1 MKLKFETVYRTGIF
15 IVAAFLLWA
24 MWGNAQDLTNPV
36 ARVSSTN
43 RTEAILK
50 LPAVIEE
57 NKALLTFGLDKVE
70 VLQPLLWGNPR
81 WQYLASLLYIVLAF
95 YVSKF
100 LDFLT
105 RIWLKKWAART
116 ETKLDD
122 LFLEVLNGPVKLVA
136 FIVFLHIGL
145 SVFSWPRSVEDFL
158 IKILNL
164 VVICAFTYVL
174 LKTIDLLMG
183 YWKQRVSSVEDG
195 TFDEQLF
202 PVIRKSLKVFII
214 VVAALFICQNVFQ
227 QDIKA
232 LLTSLSIG
240 GLAIGL
246 AAQDTLANVF
256 GAVAVFVDKPFR
268 IGDYIKLNEVEGTVE
283 AIGLRSTRVR
293 NPDGHLITV
302 PNKTMGNATIT
313 NIARRPTIRTLMNL
327 GLTYDTP
334 VDKVKNALSIL
345 DEVYKKHPMT
355 HDVIISFN
363 KFADSA
369 LNVQVVHFWNGTE
382 QKAYLAGIQEL
393 NLTVKQR
400 FDEAGIAFAFP
411 TQTIYLK
418 QDSEWKMSGGTGQS
432 APAIS

>member
-1 MKLKFETVYRTGIF
+1 MMKLKFETVFRSGIF
-15 IVAAFLLWA
+15 LAAAILLWG
-24 MWGNAQDLTNPV
+24 MWGNAQDTTNPV
-36 ARVSSTN
+36 ARISN
-43 RTEAILK
+43 LNKTEAILK
-50 LPAVIEE
+50 FPAVIEQ
-57 NKALLTFGLDKVE
+57 NKSLLTFGLDKIE
-70 VLQPLLWGNPR
+70 ALQPALWGNPR
-81 WQYLASLLYIVLAF
+81 WQYLASLLYIILAF
-95 YVSKF
+95 YAAKF

-105 RIWLKKWAART
+105 RIWLKKWAAKT
-116 ETKLDD
+116 ATKLDD
-122 LFLEVLNGPVKLVA
+122 LLLEVLNGPIKIVA
-136 FIVFLHIGL
+136 FIVFLHVGL
-145 SVFSWPRSVEDFL
+145 SVFAWPRGVEEFL
-158 IKILNL
+158 TKTLNL

-183 YWKQRVSSVEDG
+183 YWKQRVSTAEDG

-202 PVIRKSLKVFII
+202 PVIRKSLKFFII
-214 VVAALFICQNVFQ
+214 VVALLFICQNVFQ

-268 IGDYIKLNEVEGTVE
+268 IGDYIKLTDVEGTVE
-283 AIGLRSTRVR
+283 TIGLRSTRVR
-293 NPDGHLITV
+293 NPEGHLITV

-327 GLTYDTP
+327 GLTYDTS
-334 VDKVKNALSIL
+334 VDKVKSALLIL
-345 DEVYKKHPMT
+345 DDVYKKHPMT

-369 LNVQVVHFWNGTE
+369 LNVQVVHFWKGTE
-382 QKAYLAGIQEL
+382 QKAYLAGLQEL
-393 NLTVKQR
+393 NLAVKQR

-411 TQTIYLK
+411 TQTIHLK
-418 QDSEWKMSGGTGQS
+418 QDSEPQVGGRAGTGNT
-432 APAIS
+432 PH